1 LFEDFFK
8 TKQEE
13 IMSRRSGE
21 EDESLESTPLLGNSV
36 KVSAYS
42 MKERVQA
49 LCEET
54 LLEFHDNDD
63 AVSVAVK
70 RFTLMLCI
78 TIILWIISFDLVMM
92 QIISR
97 ENFSST
103 NWAIFTPMWV
113 GTCLGFV
120 GAIRVSLNV
129 CSSATLITRDRKVLL
144 VHQQHRLTDRN
155 YVDHQSL
162 PLMRRLFCWSIVL
175 SISFFIILTAQI
187 LFYLWFAEVLSIWD
201 SIFSIGGILFVYLL
215 YMYVVNIFS
224 MAVCFV
230 NTLLIVELVRFLSDI
245 VLTFPYSSFLFV

>member
-1 LFEDFFK
+1 
-8 TKQEE
+8 
-13 IMSRRSGE
+13 MSRRSGE
-21 EDESLESTPLLGNSV
+21 EDESLESTPLVGNSV

-92 QIISR
+92 QIIFR

-103 NWAIFTPMWV
+103 NWAIFIPMWV

-187 LFYLWFAEVLSIWD
+187 LFYLWFAKVFSIWD

-245 VLTFPYSSFLFV
+245 FLTVPYSSFLFV